1 MLLLIIAILLLYYFL
16 PRIREGMGAQKCFP
30 GYQPINNHC
39 YKFIKHE
46 ANYHDQQELCK
57 KDDARLAVI
66 SDQSFISADDLN
78 DMTLSAKTW
87 IGLDKKTGVWKWSNG
102 NKMGEYNNWDPDEG
116 QGSNNA
122 CVYIKE
128 NSKWGIDS
136 CHEKKSALC
145 SHSLTKT
152 AESPYT
158 PTLTDE
164 SFGEIL
170 DEISHSDNIDTSSIK
185 SVRNFNN
192 RLLNE
197 RFNIKRN
204 YNLRLQQEYE
214 KREKLKEYLLE
225 VLSNTIEGEKP
236 DIENNSCFC
245 KNVDRIC
252 DNFDNCPDD
261 EPLNIKDEIW
271 NIYETEIDGKRK
283 KYFHNEETGETKWE
297 HEISAEL
304 KTFLGGPVA
313 ISPTAIQ
320 TNHERLTSVKE
331 GFQDKAKSTF
341 IQRMKIVENDKN
353 KILTKLYHQRKEIM
367 DIYTQIIRKRI
378 GPPKKVT
385 ITSIE
390 DPNHFLGHH
399 DSSLTL
405 TSSEFDLSSI

>member
-1 MLLLIIAILLLYYFL
+1 MLSVIFIIAILLLYYLL
-16 PRIREGMGAQKCFP
+16 PNKREGISSNKCFP
-30 GYQPINNHC
+30 GYQQINDRC
-39 YKFIKHE
+39 YKFIRQE
-46 ANYHDQQELCK
+46 AGHHDQSTICK
-57 KDDARLAVI
+57 RDKARLAII
-66 SDQSFISADDLN
+66 SDQSFISENELN
-78 DMTLSAKTW
+78 DLTLSAKTW
-87 IGLDKKTGVWKWSNG
+87 IGLNKKTGVWKWSNG

-122 CVYIKE
+122 CAYIKE
-128 NSKWGIDS
+128 NGKWGIDS

-158 PTLTDE
+158 STLTDE

-170 DEISHSDNIDTSSIK
+170 DENPHSDNIASIK
-185 SVRNFNN
+185 SVRNFNS

-204 YNLRLQQEYE
+204 YNLRLLREYE

-225 VLSNTIEGEKP
+225 VLSNTKEGEKP

-261 EPLNIKDEIW
+261 EPLNIKEEIW
-271 NIYETEIDGKRK
+271 NIYETEIDGKKK
-283 KYFHNEETGETKWE
+283 KYFHNEETGETKWGN
-297 HEISAEL
+297 EISTEL
-304 KTFLGGPVA
+304 NTFLGGP
-313 ISPTAIQ
+313 
-320 TNHERLTSVKE
+320 LVKE
-331 GFQDKAKSTF
+331 GFEGNDQKVF

-405 TSSEFDLSSI
+405 YSSDFSDFPLSSI

>member
-1 MLLLIIAILLLYYFL
+1 M
-16 PRIREGMGAQKCFP
+16 
-30 GYQPINNHC
+30 
-39 YKFIKHE
+39 
-46 ANYHDQQELCK
+46 
-57 KDDARLAVI
+57 
-66 SDQSFISADDLN
+66 
-78 DMTLSAKTW
+78 
-87 IGLDKKTGVWKWSNG
+87 
-102 NKMGEYNNWDPDEG
+102 
-116 QGSNNA
+116 
-122 CVYIKE
+122 
-128 NSKWGIDS
+128 
-136 CHEKKSALC
+136 
-145 SHSLTKT
+145 
-152 AESPYT
+152 
-158 PTLTDE
+158 
-164 SFGEIL
+164 
-170 DEISHSDNIDTSSIK
+170 
-185 SVRNFNN
+185 
-192 RLLNE
+192 
-197 RFNIKRN
+197 
-204 YNLRLQQEYE
+204 
-214 KREKLKEYLLE
+214 
-225 VLSNTIEGEKP
+225 
-236 DIENNSCFC
+236 
-245 KNVDRIC
+245 
-252 DNFDNCPDD
+252 
-261 EPLNIKDEIW
+261 NIKDEIW